1 VVLRVDVAPDLY
13 AWARKR
19 SGISDEDLTNKFPKL
34 EEWQSRQQ
42 KPTLKQLEKF
52 AHTTRTPFG
61 FFFLTEPPEERIPIP
76 DFRTIGG
83 TPVVQPSPDLL
94 DTIYL
99 CQQRQDWYRDYAQ
112 EYQLGPV
119 PFVESLRIQMPTHE
133 AAASITSELGFSI
146 KQRGSTWTD
155 ALVYLRKQA
164 VYAGVLVMINGV
176 VGADTN
182 RKLNPEEFRG
192 FALVDSLAPVV
203 FVNGADTKAAQI
215 FTLAHEMAH
224 IWLGKTALS
233 DSNLGVNPTNKVE
246 QWCNKVAAEV
256 LVPSDS
262 LREQFRPGTDLSIE
276 SNLNIEL
283 KRLAN
288 YFKTST
294 LVVLR
299 RIHELDFLSW
309 EDYRSAYQ
317 SELQRVIVPE
327 RTGSGGGNFYN
338 NLLVKVSNPFA
349 RAVVTSTLEGRTL
362 YTDAFRMLGIKK
374 LSTFNR
380 LSDHLGIK

>member
-1 VVLRVDVAPDLY
+1 MVFRIDVAPELY

-19 SGISDEDLTNKFPKL
+19 SGISDKDFTNKFPKL

-52 AHTTRTPFG
+52 AHTTHTPIG
-61 FFFLTEPPEERIPIP
+61 SFFLTEPPEEKIPIP

-83 TPVVQPSPDLL
+83 TPIVRPSPDLL

-112 EYQLGPV
+112 EHQLDPV
-119 PFVESLRIQMPTHE
+119 SFVGSLDIRTPIRE
-133 AAASITSELGFSI
+133 AAASISDKLNFSV
-146 KQRGSTWTD
+146 KQRGSSWTA

-164 VYAGVLVMINGV
+164 VNAGVLVMVNGV
-176 VGADTN
+176 VGVNTR

-215 FTLAHEMAH
+215 FTLAHEVAH

-233 DSNLGVNPTNKVE
+233 DSRLSANPTNKVE
-246 QWCNKVAAEV
+246 RWCNKVAAEV
-256 LVPSDS
+256 LVPSYT
-262 LREQFRPGTDLSIE
+262 LREQFSPKTDLK
-276 SNLNIEL
+276 IEL
-283 KRLAN
+283 NKLAQ

-294 LVVLR
+294 LVILR
-299 RIHELDFLSW
+299 QIYELGLLSW

-317 SELQRVIVPE
+317 SELQRVIGLE
-327 RTGSGGGNFYN
+327 HTGSGGGNFYN
-338 NLLVKVSNPFA
+338 NLLAKVSNPFA
-349 RAVVTSTLEGRTL
+349 RAVVTSTLEGRTV
-362 YTDAFRMLGIKK
+362 YNDAFRMLGIKK
-374 LSTFNR
+374 LSTFHG
-380 LSDHLGIK
+380 LSAHLRR

>member
-1 VVLRVDVAPDLY
+1 MVFRIDVAPELY

-19 SGISDEDLTNKFPKL
+19 SGISDKDFTNKFPKL

-42 KPTLKQLEKF
+42 KPTLKQLERF
-52 AHTTRTPFG
+52 AHTTHTPIG
-61 FFFLTEPPEERIPIP
+61 FFFLTEPPEEKIPIP

-112 EYQLGPV
+112 EHQLDRV
-119 PFVESLRIQMPTHE
+119 SFVGSLDIRTPIRE
-133 AAASITSELGFSI
+133 AAASISDKLNFSV
-146 KQRGSTWTD
+146 KQRGSSWTA

-164 VYAGVLVMINGV
+164 VNAGVLVMVNGV
-176 VGADTN
+176 VGVNTR

-192 FALVDSLAPVV
+192 FALIDSLAPVV

-215 FTLAHEMAH
+215 FTLAHEVAH

-233 DSNLGVNPTNKVE
+233 DSRLSANQTNKVE
-246 QWCNKVAAEV
+246 RWCNKVAAEV
-256 LVPSDS
+256 LVPSDT
-262 LREQFRPGTDLSIE
+262 LREQFSPKTDLK
-276 SNLNIEL
+276 IEL
-283 KRLAN
+283 NKLAQ

-294 LVVLR
+294 LVILR
-299 RIHELDFLSW
+299 QIHELGLLSW

-317 SELQRVIVPE
+317 SELQRVIGLE
-327 RTGSGGGNFYN
+327 HTGSGGGNFYN
-338 NLLVKVSNPFA
+338 NLLAKVSNPFA
-349 RAVVTSTLEGRTL
+349 RAVVTSTLEGRTV
-362 YTDAFRMLGIKK
+362 YTDAFRMLAIKK
-374 LSTFNR
+374 LSTFHG
-380 LSDHLGIK
+380 LSAHLGR